1 MRERLMRLLFKREVR
16 NNEEYIQH
24 LLADIKELVEM
35 QDLYE
40 EEIVNLTNENRILGL
55 IIENL
60 DIYNKERR

>member
-1 MRERLMRLLFKREVR
+1 MREKLMRLLFKREVR